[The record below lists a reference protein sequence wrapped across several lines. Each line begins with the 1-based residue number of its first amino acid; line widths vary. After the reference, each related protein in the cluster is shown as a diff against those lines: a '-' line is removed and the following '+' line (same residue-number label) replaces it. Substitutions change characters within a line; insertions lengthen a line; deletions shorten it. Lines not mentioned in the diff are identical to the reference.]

1 MTIDQLFRGISDI
14 EFQYK
19 RFIKTKEFDDESLIR
34 FDIISAEI
42 CQQIISMSLS
52 EIITTEA
59 ERMGRIDINFTPTF
73 GLGKRI
79 INALTFGY
87 SIKRYIKRERLAY
100 FHEAINARHRLF
112 QLVELHLKE
121 E

>member
-1 MTIDQLFRGISDI
+1 MTIDQLFRGITDI

-52 EIITTEA
+52 DIITSEA
-59 ERMGRIDINFTPTF
+59 KAIGRIDINYTPSF
-73 GLGKRI
+73 GLGRRI

-87 SIKRYIKRERLAY
+87 SIKKYIKRERLAY
-100 FHEAINARHRLF
+100 LYKEINARHRLF

>member
-87 SIKRYIKRERLAY
+87 SIKQYKKENDLPIFMRQSMRVIAY
-100 FHEAINARHRLF
+100 FNWLNYT
-112 QLVELHLKE
+112 
-121 E
+121 